1 MVYMNRNEGLSQLND
16 QCGPV
21 FHARQMWCPDI
32 PQKVRRCGL
41 SDEQDALIKFL
52 EHIHQ
57 LLSCLS
63 VALKGFVVTGL
74 L

>member
-1 MVYMNRNEGLSQLND
+1 MNRNEGLSQLND

-21 FHARQMWCPDI
+21 FHARQMCPDI

>member
-1 MVYMNRNEGLSQLND
+1 MNRNEGLSQLSD

-21 FHARQMWCPDI
+21 FHARQMCPDI

>member
-1 MVYMNRNEGLSQLND
+1 MVYMNRNEGLSQLSD

-21 FHARQMWCPDI
+21 FHARQMCPDI